1 MKKVLLASTAL
12 VLSAGV
18 AAADMTLSGDGRMG
32 VRSLFGSD
40 EVGFTSR
47 FRAIFTGSG
56 ETDGGLAFGGTI
68 RADNAGGVSFE
79 NLDGDNTITSDEIFA
94 GGGAAGVAGSVFI
107 SGDFGTLTMGDVA
120 GAPEAAVGDVA
131 FTSLTGLGD
140 YNEMLYLSNF
150 ASSSRSAARYDYSF
164 GDFGVHV
171 SADNPYDA
179 INDTSR
185 DTWGIAG
192 TYAGDLFQ
200 AGLGFEQ
207 SGGDGSP
214 TGDTDHWIGGVTVT
228 VAGIAFE
235 VAYGSASG
243 DAEGEQ
249 YAVSASYTWDA
260 TTISGYYSDKS
271 DLELNGAQ
279 VPNAY
284 EAWGIGASYDLG
296 GGAAVRGGYADR
308 SGGPG
313 DDGSS
318 YDFGIVMTF

>member
-68 RADNAGGVSFE
+68 RADNAGGISFE
-79 NLDGDNTITSDEIFA
+79 NLNGDDTIQSNEIFA

-140 YNEMLYLSNF
+140 YNEMVYLSNWN
-150 ASSSRSAARYDYSF
+150 SSSRSAARYDYSF

-185 DTWGIAG
+185 DTWGVAG

-214 TGDTDHWIGGVTVT
+214 TGDTDHWAGGVSVT
-228 VAGIAFE
+228 VSGIAFE
-235 VAYGSASG
+235 IAYGSASG
-243 DAEGEQ
+243 DVEGEQ

-260 TTISGYYSDKS
+260 TTVSGFYSDKS

-279 VPNAY
+279 TGLSY
-284 EAWGIGASYDLG
+284 EVWGIGASYDLG
-296 GGAAVRGGYADR
+296 GGAALRGGYADR
-308 SGGPG
+308 SNGPG
-313 DDGSS
+313 EDGNS

>member
-32 VRSLFGSD
+32 VRQLYGAD
-40 EVGFTSR
+40 NVGFTSR

-68 RADNAGGVSFE
+68 RADNAGGISFE
-79 NLDGDNTITSDEIFA
+79 NLNGDNEITPNEIFA

-120 GAPEAAVGDVA
+120 GAAEAAVGDVA

-140 YNEMLYLSNF
+140 YNEAIYLSNF
-150 ASSSRSAARYDYSF
+150 SSAARPAARYDYSF

-171 SADNPYDA
+171 GANNPV
-179 INDTSR
+179 NNLTGETQ
-185 DTWGIAG
+185 DTWSVAG

-207 SGGDGSP
+207 SGGEGSI

-228 VAGIAFE
+228 VSGIAFE

-243 DAEGEQ
+243 DVEGEQ
-249 YAVSASYTWDA
+249 WAVSGSYTWDA
-260 TTISGYYSDKS
+260 TTVSAFWSDRS
-271 DLELNGAQ
+271 DMELNGAQ
-279 VPNAY
+279 TSQSY

-308 SGGPG
+308 SNGPG
-313 DDGSS
+313 DDGESF
-318 YDFGIVMTF
+318 DFGVVMTF

>member
-32 VRSLFGSD
+32 VRQLYGTD
-40 EVGFTSR
+40 QVQFTSR

-68 RADNAGGVSFE
+68 RADNAGGISFE
-79 NLDGDNTITSDEIFA
+79 NLNGDNTIQPNEIFV

-120 GAPEAAVGDVA
+120 GAAEAAVGDVA

-150 ASSSRSAARYDYSF
+150 DSSARSAARYDYSF

-171 SADNPYDA
+171 GADNPYDA
-179 INDTSR
+179 INDTTQ
-185 DTWGIAG
+185 DTWSVAG
-192 TYAGDLFQ
+192 TYSGDLFQ

-207 SGGDGSP
+207 SGGDGSL
-214 TGDTDHWIGGVTVT
+214 TGDSDHWIGGVTVT
-228 VAGIAFE
+228 VSGIAIE
-235 VAYGSASG
+235 AVYGAASG
-243 DAEGEQ
+243 DADGEQ
-249 YAVSASYTWDA
+249 WGISGSYTWDA
-260 TTISGYYSDKS
+260 TTVTAYYTDRS
-271 DLELNGAQ
+271 DLELFGAQ
-279 VPNAY
+279 VPNGY
-284 EAWGIGASYDLG
+284 DAWGIGASYDLG

-308 SGGPG
+308 SNGPG
-313 DDGSS
+313 EDGNA
-318 YDFGIVMTF
+318 YDFGVVMTF